1 MFGSGDSLAH
11 LHRHLS
17 IVDQDLSSQEIGA
30 DGGLVA
36 RTEFLVD
43 LDEKTSTLVR
53 GHDRGSREKQRIHID
68 SLNLSF
74 RHHCH
79 QG

>member
-1 MFGSGDSLAH
+1 MFGSGGSLAH

-17 IVDQDLSSQEIGA
+17 IVDQNLSSQEIGA

-43 LDEKTSTLVR
+43 LDERTVRSVR
-53 GHDRGSREKQRIHID
+53 GHDRGSNE
-68 SLNLSF
+68 
-74 RHHCH
+74 
-79 QG
+79 